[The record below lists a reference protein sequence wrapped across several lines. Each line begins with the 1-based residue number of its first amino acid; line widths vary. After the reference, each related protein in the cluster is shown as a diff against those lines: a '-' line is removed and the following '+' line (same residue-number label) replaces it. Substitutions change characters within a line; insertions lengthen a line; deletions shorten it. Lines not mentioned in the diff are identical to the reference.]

1 MTNQIH
7 TAEPD
12 AEITYLKKQD
22 SQVLSGVPSWLPVE
36 CAKERFV
43 TPDYHSTEDQLGD
56 ILWTKL
62 RIVVSP

>member
-43 TPDYHSTEDQLGD
+43 TPDY
-56 ILWTKL
+56 
-62 RIVVSP
+62 RRPAR